1 MHLDRHNSFA
11 LAETGLA
18 GLIEQA
24 RVAKVDLQ
32 HMARTTTG
40 TGITSMQLET
50 ACRDGLL
57 IPYRKQEPE
66 AFKSALELLHT
77 DQGGLVFAPIIGYH
91 EQVGEL
97 DFSSMYPSIMT
108 RFNISP
114 ETVNCLCCRHEP
126 TARVPEIDH
135 HTCRHRRDWCLAR
148 WPRCS
153 TSAPVQRL
161 MAA

>member
-1 MHLDRHNSFA
+1 MLFRSDRQNSFA
-11 LAETGLA
+11 LAETGLV
-18 GLIEQA
+18 GLLEQS

-32 HMARTTTG
+32 QMARTTTG

-50 ACRDGLL
+50 ACRDGIL

-66 AFKSALELLHT
+66 TFRSASDLLQT
-77 DQGGLVFAPIIGYH
+77 DQGGLVYAPITGYH

-114 ETVNCLCCRHEP
+114 ETVNCCCCRQNP
-126 TARVPEIDH
+126 AARVPEISH
-135 HTCRHRRDWCLAR
+135 QIGRAH
-148 WPRCS
+148 
-153 TSAPVQRL
+153 V
-161 MAA
+161 

>member
-1 MHLDRHNSFA
+1 MCAVVVISPEMTTRPVDTSVSQATPLSGRLHLDRRNSFA

-32 HMARTTTG
+32 QMARTTTG

-77 DQGGLVFAPIIGYH
+77 
-91 EQVGEL
+91 
-97 DFSSMYPSIMT
+97 
-108 RFNISP
+108 
-114 ETVNCLCCRHEP
+114 
-126 TARVPEIDH
+126 
-135 HTCRHRRDWCLAR
+135 
-148 WPRCS
+148 
-153 TSAPVQRL
+153 
-161 MAA
+161 